1 MDLSAT
7 DVENKE
13 FSEARKGYVREQV
26 DSFLDQVA
34 AQFRRY
40 DERLTTMAQR
50 IAALES
56 ELGQTRETEEMA
68 RRMLLVAQRA
78 AEEAVADAEERA
90 QAVVQQAEQ
99 RAVAAE
105 EESRRR
111 LAALESEIGRLR
123 RFEAD
128 FRAQL
133 RQALE
138 SQLAVLQRTGP
149 AASETPA
156 GDAHA
161 ASEGLPPERAHPT
174 AAGVSGPVQSG
185 PGGAPQPVRAGMP
198 QPVRPGPVRVAD
210 NEVLR
215 RLAEGGRRNEPS
227 SGTDSDH

>member
-1 MDLSAT
+1 MDLSAI

-13 FSEARKGYVREQV
+13 FSEARKGYVREEV
-26 DSFLDQVA
+26 DAFLDQVA

-40 DERLTTMAQR
+40 DERLTTMGQR
-50 IAALES
+50 IATLES

-90 QAVVQQAEQ
+90 QALVNEAEQ

-105 EESRRR
+105 EDARRR
-111 LAALESEIGRLR
+111 LGALEAEIDRLR
-123 RFEAD
+123 RFESD

-138 SQLAVLQRTGP
+138 SQLTLLQRSAAPGAEAVLEVAAVERPRLHAQPSP
-149 AASETPA
+149 AM
-156 GDAHA
+156 
-161 ASEGLPPERAHPT
+161 
-174 AAGVSGPVQSG
+174 SGPVQSG
-185 PGGAPQPVRAGMP
+185 PGGVPQPVRAGMP

-210 NEVLR
+210 NDVLR
-215 RLAEGGRRNEPS
+215 RLAEGGGRSEPS
-227 SGTDSDH
+227 GPDPDH

>member
-13 FSEARKGYVREQV
+13 LSEARMVYVREEV

-90 QAVVQQAEQ
+90 QALVQEAEH
-99 RAVAAE
+99 RAVTAE
-105 EESRRR
+105 EEAR
-111 LAALESEIGRLR
+111 
-123 RFEAD
+123 
-128 FRAQL
+128 
-133 RQALE
+133 
-138 SQLAVLQRTGP
+138 
-149 AASETPA
+149 
-156 GDAHA
+156 
-161 ASEGLPPERAHPT
+161 
-174 AAGVSGPVQSG
+174 
-185 PGGAPQPVRAGMP
+185 
-198 QPVRPGPVRVAD
+198 
-210 NEVLR
+210 
-215 RLAEGGRRNEPS
+215 
-227 SGTDSDH
+227 